1 MKKLYTLLMFIVT
14 VTIVAQAPQGFNY
27 QATVRNN
34 AGALIINK
42 SVSFKFNII
51 PTSAS
56 GTAVYSESQTVT
68 TDDLGQVSLV
78 IGKGTATTGTFA
90 TIDWSTGTYYLGI
103 ELNTGNGFVA
113 MGATQLLSVPYAMY
127 AKSSGVA
134 AIPTLASVLAKNNSA
149 NTTKITNLADP
160 TDAQDAATK
169 AYVDANSKSFM
180 NINGFENSQTW
191 QDNSTVNLVP
201 NSFNFI
207 NANNTT
213 LVFPSKPDNC
223 CSRDVIYIYM
233 MQNPD
238 KERKVTLKPNGFPV
252 AFSKYEDNELKSS
265 ISNTIQFVGVFKSGL
280 NTIINVGDYWMC
292 ADFFY
297 NETITIPTLTT
308 NPVSLI
314 SYTSANSGGT
324 ISNDGGSPVT
334 SRGVVWSTTKNPT
347 IALTTKTIDSNGN
360 GAFSSTLSSLTNG
373 TTYYIR
379 AYATNSVGTSYGN
392 EITFTTN
399 NINLSNGL
407 IAYYPFNGNA
417 NDISGNNNGVVNNA
431 KLTTDRFGN
440 ISSSYNFDYVDMSW
454 NQSLHQVIT
463 IPYNPIFNSTK
474 LSVSIWFNPRS
485 YHYPNIFTNDK
496 QSRLIGR
503 FQYGY
508 NSPNGQAWTL
518 DLNNNQL
525 KASIIEASNMNNQ
538 NSISVK
544 STISLNQWYHAVF
557 TYDNSFLKLYI
568 NGVLVSQTPTTLNIN
583 IKGNSGIS
591 IGSSD
596 QANGYWYESDSK
608 IDDIGIWDRALSQDE
623 ITALFNGQKP

>member
-1 MKKLYTLLMFIVT
+1 MKKLYTLLVFAIT
-14 VTIVAQAPQGFNY
+14 LTISAQAPQGFNY

-51 PTSAS
+51 PTSAN
-56 GTAVYSESQTVT
+56 GTATYSETQTVT

-90 TIDWSTGTYYLGI
+90 TIDWGTGTYYLGI

-113 MGATQLLSVPYAMY
+113 MGATQLLSVPYALY
-127 AKSSGVA
+127 AKSSGEA

-149 NTTKITNLADP
+149 NATKITNLADP

-180 NINGFENSQTW
+180 DINGFENSQTW

-238 KERKVTLKPNGFPV
+238 KQRKVTLKPNGFPV

-280 NTIINVGDYWMC
+280 NTIINVGDFWMC

-334 SRGVVWSTTKNPT
+334 SRGIVWSTTKNPT
-347 IALTTKTIDSNGN
+347 IALTTKTINSNGN
-360 GAFSSTLSSLTNG
+360 GAFSSTLSGLTNG

-392 EITFTTN
+392 EITFTTA
-399 NINLSNGL
+399 GL
-407 IAYYPFNGNA
+407 ITVTIGNQIWTSKNIDITTYRDGTPIPQVTDPTAWA
-417 NDISGNNNGVVNNA
+417 N
-431 KLTTDRFGN
+431 LTTGAWCYYNNDSSNDATYGKLYNWFAVAGIWNEASKTDVNQRKKLAPTGYHVPSDSEWSILTTYLGGEGLAGGKMKEAGTTHWQTPNQDATNSSGFTGLPGGYCINGTFGF
-440 ISSSYNFDYVDMSW
+440 IGFGGYWWSSTDDSAASAWRRDLKYN
-454 NQSLHQVIT
+454 NSLAERT
-463 IPYNPIFNSTK
+463 GGGNTTGF
-474 LSVSIWFNPRS
+474 SV
-485 YHYPNIFTNDK
+485 
-496 QSRLIGR
+496 RLIK
-503 FQYGY
+503 
-508 NSPNGQAWTL
+508 
-518 DLNNNQL
+518 D
-525 KASIIEASNMNNQ
+525 
-538 NSISVK
+538 
-544 STISLNQWYHAVF
+544 
-557 TYDNSFLKLYI
+557 
-568 NGVLVSQTPTTLNIN
+568 
-583 IKGNSGIS
+583 
-591 IGSSD
+591 
-596 QANGYWYESDSK
+596 
-608 IDDIGIWDRALSQDE
+608 
-623 ITALFNGQKP
+623 